1 MSVELTAL
9 VTTAALAGRVFG
21 ALLFGLAVASKL
33 RNFDEFVA
41 ILARYSLVPL
51 AAAKGIAALIV
62 GLEIAAIGL
71 LILPATGWAGAL
83 LAIALLIC
91 FAAAM
96 SLALARGETQL
107 DCGCM
112 SLALRQRVRW
122 ALVLRN
128 LVVAAV
134 LTPLLTQ
141 PALPR
146 DGLAI
151 LDGIAGGAVLL
162 TLYLAT
168 GAILA
173 LGDSFADLKRRYG

>member
-1 MSVELTAL
+1 
-9 VTTAALAGRVFG
+9 
-21 ALLFGLAVASKL
+21 
-33 RNFDEFVA
+33 
-41 ILARYSLVPL
+41 
-51 AAAKGIAALIV
+51 
-62 GLEIAAIGL
+62 
-71 LILPATGWAGAL
+71 
-83 LAIALLIC
+83 
-91 FAAAM
+91 
-96 SLALARGETQL
+96 
-107 DCGCM
+107 
-112 SLALRQRVRW
+112 
-122 ALVLRN
+122 VLRN